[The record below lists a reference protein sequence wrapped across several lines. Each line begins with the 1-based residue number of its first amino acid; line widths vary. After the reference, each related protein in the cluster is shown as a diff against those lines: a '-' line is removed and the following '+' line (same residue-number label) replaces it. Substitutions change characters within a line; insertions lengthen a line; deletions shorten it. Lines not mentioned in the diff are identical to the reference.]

1 MGICY
6 WWSYGEDI
14 VETFYEKELP
24 KQVKKKIKIEKVI
37 KKKMTNYFSN
47 GKVMIIHLI
56 VVLLKKILLYKK
68 KKILFFLNH
77 IPMLKTK

>member
-24 KQVKKKIKIEKVI
+24 KQVKKR
-37 KKKMTNYFSN
+37 
-47 GKVMIIHLI
+47 LR
-56 VVLLKKILLYKK
+56 
-68 KKILFFLNH
+68 
-77 IPMLKTK
+77 